1 MEITIIT
8 AVPCKHLEINTLMPD
23 QYSFASARLVSKLVL
38 AKFCLVLS
46 CSIKLT
52 EYRHM
57 DLGWHLF
64 LCQLV
69 HYHAHI
75 TRSIR
80 PHHSQDMQDFHC
92 DYCMCESAICQ
103 WLIFDILLTDKLTD
117 DGQNQLLNPCAQYTL
132 MQIAAPIFQSPQH
145 SWWGLVLA
153 KMRLVQWVTWFNI

>member
-1 MEITIIT
+1 
-8 AVPCKHLEINTLMPD
+8 
-23 QYSFASARLVSKLVL
+23 
-38 AKFCLVLS
+38 
-46 CSIKLT
+46 
-52 EYRHM
+52 M

-64 LCQLV
+64 LRQLV

-75 TRSIR
+75 TRCIR

-92 DYCMCESAICQ
+92 DYRMCESAICQ
-103 WLIFDILLTDKLTD
+103 WVIFDILLTDKLTD

-153 KMRLVQWVTWFNI
+153 EMRLVQWVTWSNIYFFLGRCGSLIVHACNYWAKTFPVQTLSATDWFVLWSVCALI